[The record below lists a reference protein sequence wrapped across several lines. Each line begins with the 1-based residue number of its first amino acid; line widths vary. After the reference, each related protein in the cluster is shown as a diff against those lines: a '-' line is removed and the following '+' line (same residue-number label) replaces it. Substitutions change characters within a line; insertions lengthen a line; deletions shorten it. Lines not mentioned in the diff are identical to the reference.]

1 LRIKGP
7 TRCAKIQT
15 KTPAHAKIACS
26 AEEFLIGAL
35 LHRGFHPSVDWIF
48 FPANYGNNPPVG
60 SSCSTLIVAQS
71 GRRIQALS
79 QQELLA
85 RYLSAVA
92 GLNAPWLELVTVP

>member
-7 TRCAKIQT
+7 PRCAKIQT
-15 KTPAHAKIACS
+15 KTLAHVKIACG

-35 LHRGFHPSVDWIF
+35 LHRGIHPSADWIF

-71 GRRIQALS
+71 GRRIRALA

-85 RYLSAVA
+85 GYLSAAA
-92 GLNAPWLELVTVP
+92 GRNAPWQELVAVP